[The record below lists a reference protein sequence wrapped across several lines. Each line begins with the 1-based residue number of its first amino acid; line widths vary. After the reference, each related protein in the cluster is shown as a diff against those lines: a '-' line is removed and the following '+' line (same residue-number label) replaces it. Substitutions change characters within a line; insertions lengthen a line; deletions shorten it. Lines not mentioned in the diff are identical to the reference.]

1 MAIAELAYCSNAE
14 ATSDRNTS
22 VASMATKSSE
32 DGESEGERS
41 NIELCDG
48 RVDHWYA
55 EPGAVSGVVVVLRF
69 DSGDPGA
76 GTNVQPEFEVG
87 SL

>member
-1 MAIAELAYCSNAE
+1 
-14 ATSDRNTS
+14 
-22 VASMATKSSE
+22 MATKSSE

-41 NIELCDG
+41 KMELCDG

-55 EPGAVSGVVVVLRF
+55 DPDTAGTSGVVVLIF
-69 DSGDPGA
+69 DSGEPGA
-76 GTNVQPEFEVG
+76 GTNVQPELEVG